1 MEEEECVCDLT
12 LDASLNS
19 SLEWDNK
26 HFTSTP
32 TKMATT
38 NLESYASS
46 PVSFLGPNYS
56 ALSVEDSVSERSVD
70 ETLQISLVPPAP
82 LVLVIHSSMLAV
94 PIKQNVVL
102 SPSHCRHPLIPVLVL
117 MFLRSHT
124 GALFKQR
131 QSLVML
137 QLCHI

>member
-1 MEEEECVCDLT
+1 MEEEECVCDFN

-70 ETLQISLVPPAP
+70 ETLSTADIPSSTSSFGISHPQLV
-82 LVLVIHSSMLAV
+82 V

-102 SPSHCRHPLIPVLVL
+102 SPSHCRYPLIPVLVL

-124 GALFKQR
+124 RAPFKQR